1 MVRFGPNV
9 YARYSLRDSFLEQD
23 EERHR
28 PDPGANRGHR
38 DHRRAS
44 TIATFSPEN
53 VEELGI
59 RPRSADALRPRS

>member
-28 PDPGANRGHR
+28 PDPERDGRGE
-38 DHRRAS
+38 S
-44 TIATFSPEN
+44 TIATLPPETSN
-53 VEELGI
+53 N
-59 RPRSADALRPRS
+59 